1 MENGGGR
8 DLEEKETF
16 LLARNPIYDQEWL
29 WDNEVLS
36 LFLFSFRQSLRSV
49 SFKEERSS
57 CTTITQKLE
66 KTGFGWRGFFSLK
79 NHSPKCKK
87 KKKRCCCTTFFP
99 LPFLPSKPAPLGKR
113 ALLSLGFFVWRW
125 GTMQKNLFQREEAE
139 LLKKK
144 SCCPILAP
152 LCQNGTTPS
161 CYYCLLAINNMG
173 VEIVMQQDE
182 EEEENSNG

>member
-87 KKKRCCCTTFFP
+87 KKKRCCYFASNT
-99 LPFLPSKPAPLGKR
+99 PFKKSSKMSR
-113 ALLSLGFFVWRW
+113 VNSLKVSQFR
-125 GTMQKNLFQREEAE
+125 TKNLLTSKNSFCPFFNIYFAWEMILTQD
-139 LLKKK
+139 LSILKGSKISFHKLCYIKK
-144 SCCPILAP
+144 ARIPISIPKIGFNL
-152 LCQNGTTPS
+152 T
-161 CYYCLLAINNMG
+161 
-173 VEIVMQQDE
+173 
-182 EEEENSNG
+182 

>member
-87 KKKRCCCTTFFP
+87 KKKRCCCTTFFSAAFFAFKTCTTRKARAVISGVLCVKMRNNAKKSLSKGRSRAAEEKVL
-99 LPFLPSKPAPLGKR
+99 LPNIGTTVSKWNY
-113 ALLSLGFFVWRW
+113 S
-125 GTMQKNLFQREEAE
+125 E
-139 LLKKK
+139 LL
-144 SCCPILAP
+144 L
-152 LCQNGTTPS
+152 
-161 CYYCLLAINNMG
+161 LLAG
-173 VEIVMQQDE
+173 HQ
-182 EEEENSNG
+182 